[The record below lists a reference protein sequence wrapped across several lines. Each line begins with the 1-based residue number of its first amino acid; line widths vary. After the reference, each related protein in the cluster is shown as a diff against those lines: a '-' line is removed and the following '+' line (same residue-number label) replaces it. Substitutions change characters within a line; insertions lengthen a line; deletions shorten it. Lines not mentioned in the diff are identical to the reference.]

1 MKQEKKDHNSCKV
14 KELLEQIKDKFKSK
28 KYGEIEFTEIN
39 ELLEENTVEANRIQ
53 QIFRFIQLASKV
65 HVEKM
70 EFKAFQKELRG
81 MIEDGYLIPLD

>member
-1 MKQEKKDHNSCKV
+1 MNQEKKDNSSKV
-14 KELLEQIKDKFKSK
+14 KELLEQIKDKFKNK
-28 KYGEIEFTEIN
+28 KYKEIEFTEIN
-39 ELLEENTVEANRIQ
+39 ELLEENTVEANRIK
-53 QIFRFIQLASKV
+53 QIIRFIQLGSKV

>member
-1 MKQEKKDHNSCKV
+1 MNQEKKDNSSKV
-14 KELLEQIKDKFKSK
+14 KELLDQIKHKFKNK
-28 KYGEIEFTEIN
+28 NYREIEFTEIN

-53 QIFRFIQLASKV
+53 QIFRFIQLGSKV

>member
-1 MKQEKKDHNSCKV
+1 MNQEKKDNSSKV
-14 KELLEQIKDKFKSK
+14 KELLDQIKHKFKNK
-28 KYGEIEFTEIN
+28 NYREIEFTEIN

-53 QIFRFIQLASKV
+53 QVIRFIQLGSKV

>member
-1 MKQEKKDHNSCKV
+1 MNQEKKDNSSKV
-14 KELLEQIKDKFKSK
+14 KELLEQIKDKFKNK
-28 KYGEIEFTEIN
+28 KYKEIQFTEIN

-53 QIFRFIQLASKV
+53 QIIRFIQLGSKV